1 MKIFLFLVL
10 LALIACD
17 DSFLKATKEEKL
29 QRQQKVKAKILEC
42 IYESENASQDFK
54 EKTKQNEAEFRKF
67 MFDKRKEIRKEDK
80 LVVRECRK
88 KVREQMKAERKQN
101 EL

>member
-1 MKIFLFLVL
+1 MKTFLFLAL
-10 LALIACD
+10 LALIFCD

-29 QRQQKVKAKILEC
+29 QRQQKVKAKILDC
-42 IYESENASQDFK
+42 IYQSENASQDFK
-54 EKTKQNEAEFRKF
+54 EKIKQNEAEFRKF
-67 MFDKRKEIRKEDK
+67 MFDKRKEIRIEDK
-80 LVVRECRK
+80 IVVRECRR

>member
-1 MKIFLFLVL
+1 MKTFLFLVL
-10 LALIACD
+10 LALITCN
-17 DSFLKATKEEKL
+17 DSFLKATKEEQL
-29 QRQQKVKAKILEC
+29 QRQQKFKAKILEC
-42 IYESENASQDFK
+42 IYKSENASQDFK

-67 MFDKRKEIRKEDK
+67 MADKRNEISKEDK

-88 KVREQMKAERKQN
+88 KVREQMEAERKQN

>member
-1 MKIFLFLVL
+1 MKTFLFLVL
-10 LALIACD
+10 LALIACG
-17 DSFLKATKEEKL
+17 DSFLKATKEEQL
-29 QRQQKVKAKILEC
+29 QRQQKFKAKILEC
-42 IYESENASQDFK
+42 IYQSENASQDFK

-67 MFDKRKEIRKEDK
+67 MADKRNEIRKEDK

-88 KVREQMKAERKQN
+88 KIREQMKAERKQN